1 MKNWTTPFTLRTK
14 NDNRHFNVNHWI
26 LYRLSGWNN
35 YCKNGSVKM
44 GDMCCG
50 KCYRFG
56 IYWIGLGTG
65 NPHTYCPNCGG
76 VNCQQAEEPEEEEQE
91 NV

>member
-1 MKNWTTPFTLRTK
+1 
-14 NDNRHFNVNHWI
+14 
-26 LYRLSGWNN
+26 
-35 YCKNGSVKM
+35 M